1 MTSSVT
7 SSSSGTISS
16 LGVGSGLDA
25 NSIVSKLVQIERQPI
40 SNLQTAATKIQT
52 KISEFGKVQAAV
64 SAVRDAAQTLGNPS
78 IWATTIATSSDSNA
92 VNFSTSD
99 GATPASY
106 AVSVSSLA
114 APQSVVTN
122 TPVSSA
128 TATLGSGTLSI
139 DLGTWSS
146 GAFTAN
152 ATNKTVNVTIA
163 ATDTLSDIRDKING
177 AGAGVT
183 ASIVQD
189 SGGARLMISSGATG
203 ASNGFRITANDT
215 GDSNNTDNA
224 GLSSLAYDPASSTAG
239 TTLTQSASDAAA
251 TINGVAVS
259 STTNQ
264 FSNVLTGI
272 SFTVGKVTKTAS
284 GDTPINV
291 TVKSD
296 TDTITK
302 AINDFATSYSA
313 LATLLSTDTKYD
325 DATKTGGPLQAD
337 GTAVSVMNQ
346 FRSLIGSSTPASSMF
361 STLSSIGVEIQTGG
375 TLTVNATKL
384 TNALGKLSEVKKL
397 FANADLSNSA
407 NDGIATKLRTLSDN
421 LIGFDG
427 AITTRT
433 AGLNQ
438 DVANNQKQQDA
449 LDARSALYE
458 ARLKAQYT
466 ALDTT
471 MAGLNSQ
478 SSYVTQMI
486 TNLNKG

>member
-1 MTSSVT
+1 
-7 SSSSGTISS
+7 
-16 LGVGSGLDA
+16 
-25 NSIVSKLVQIERQPI
+25 
-40 SNLQTAATKIQT
+40 
-52 KISEFGKVQAAV
+52 
-64 SAVRDAAQTLGNPS
+64 
-78 IWATTIATSSDSNA
+78 
-92 VNFSTSD
+92 
-99 GATPASY
+99 
-106 AVSVSSLA
+106 
-114 APQSVVTN
+114 
-122 TPVSSA
+122 
-128 TATLGSGTLSI
+128 
-139 DLGTWSS
+139 
-146 GAFTAN
+146 
-152 ATNKTVNVTIA
+152 
-163 ATDTLSDIRDKING
+163 
-177 AGAGVT
+177 
-183 ASIVQD
+183 
-189 SGGARLMISSGATG
+189 
-203 ASNGFRITANDT
+203 
-215 GDSNNTDNA
+215 
-224 GLSSLAYDPASSTAG
+224 
-239 TTLTQSASDAAA
+239 
-251 TINGVAVS
+251 
-259 STTNQ
+259 
-264 FSNVLTGI
+264 
-272 SFTVGKVTKTAS
+272 
-284 GDTPINV
+284 
-291 TVKSD
+291 
-296 TDTITK
+296 
-302 AINDFATSYSA
+302 
-313 LATLLSTDTKYD
+313 
-325 DATKTGGPLQAD
+325 
-337 GTAVSVMNQ
+337 MNQ